1 MNRFLPAMAVVAVVL
16 VALVYVPFF
25 PQVSVDLR
33 KTTATYARSSVVETE
48 IYQAWITAT
57 ILWTTTTMQVG
68 GRTATIPIPYT
79 AVVSDVVRT
88 YTSRTTVAWIEVTTV
103 TYSSSTMRY
112 EELARTHPLLS
123 FLLVLASM
131 ITPIIV
137 YLHQRKMI
145 GENIA

>member
-1 MNRFLPAMAVVAVVL
+1 MAVVAVVL

-33 KTTATYARSSVVETE
+33 TTTATNARSSVVATE

-103 TYSSSTMRY
+103 TYSSSTTRY
-112 EELARTHPLLS
+112 EGLARTHPLLS